1 MKAVW
6 WVTCALVLPGLIP
19 WIRCFFKRI
28 VMAVKLR
35 DAAKKN
41 GWTFRPAR
49 PLWFLAP
56 NGGTEADCFFEGQAG
71 RGRRVY
77 SVKLWASL
85 FRMQNAYFIGE
96 DPQTVR
102 YKRIVPLAG
111 RFGGK
116 YGWELNEIAEGTG
129 GGISMVTESREKKRL
144 PVDYRTGAENG
155 EDVFPV
161 LLFCP
166 APLNVAEA
174 RVVPLTH
181 STMERLPMFTKPADT
196 TLAVRRLFDGDLLH
210 EREYVFGTEAF
221 CSELRHPHI
230 GCYRILYVSR
240 RLSAILAMTSELVG
254 LPRLFWIV

>member
-1 MKAVW
+1 MKAVCRIA
-6 WVTCALVLPGLIP
+6 CALVLLGLIP

-56 NGGTEADCFFEGQAG
+56 NGGTEADCFLEGQAG
-71 RGRRVY
+71 RERRVY

-85 FRMQNAYFIGE
+85 FRMQNAYFIGG
-96 DPQTVR
+96 DPQSVR

-116 YGWELNEIAEGTG
+116 YGWELNETAEETG
-129 GGISMVTESREKKRL
+129 GGISMVVGSREKKRKL
-144 PVDYRTGAENG
+144 VDYLSRCGG
-155 EDVFPV
+155 SPDVIPV

-166 APLNVAEA
+166 APLNVAQS
-174 RVVPLTH
+174 RVIPLTH
-181 STMERLPMFTKPADT
+181 TTVERLPMFTKAEET
-196 TLAVRRLFDGDLLH
+196 TIESKRLFDGDLLH
-210 EREYVFGTEAF
+210 GREYIFGTEAF
-221 CSELRHPHI
+221 LSELRYPHI
-230 GCYRILYVSR
+230 GI
-240 RLSAILAMTSELVG
+240 
-254 LPRLFWIV
+254 